1 MMGRKLNCIGII
13 LIIISLLFSQV
24 ESKIDIKN
32 SDKRFLL
39 FISLNTFTASD
50 KLTSLISELE
60 YSIKQGD
67 HPFDKVIYGYVSV
80 FLSAYYHKNKAYSQA
95 AQTIKKAFFYL
106 DEVVEQN
113 PTNWRLIYLRLRMDA
128 FTPRYLGRC
137 VVAKK
142 DSQQL
147 LENININ
154 SELIPMINYMY
165 ARALFS
171 CEQVTQAKKIM
182 AQLLQENEASK
193 KIARYSFTSVPPWL
207 SIEKIAVIQPITL
220 ESD

>member
-13 LIIISLLFSQV
+13 LIIISLLLSQV

-60 YSIKQGD
+60 YSIKQVD

-106 DEVVEQN
+106 DEVVEKN

-128 FTPRYLGRC
+128 FTPRYLCISFDGASGQSRHARFVSRLAGGSLSGRARHSLLGLAGFC
-137 VVAKK
+137 VGK
-142 DSQQL
+142 
-147 LENININ
+147 EG
-154 SELIPMINYMY
+154 
-165 ARALFS
+165 R
-171 CEQVTQAKKIM
+171 
-182 AQLLQENEASK
+182 
-193 KIARYSFTSVPPWL
+193 
-207 SIEKIAVIQPITL
+207 
-220 ESD
+220 

>member
-1 MMGRKLNCIGII
+1 
-13 LIIISLLFSQV
+13 
-24 ESKIDIKN
+24 
-32 SDKRFLL
+32 
-39 FISLNTFTASD
+39 
-50 KLTSLISELE
+50 
-60 YSIKQGD
+60 
-67 HPFDKVIYGYVSV
+67 
-80 FLSAYYHKNKAYSQA
+80 
-95 AQTIKKAFFYL
+95 
-106 DEVVEQN
+106 
-113 PTNWRLIYLRLRMDA
+113 MDA

-207 SIEKIAVIQPITL
+207 SIETVSYTHLRAHETGRNLVCRLLLEKKKKNKKKKTL
-220 ESD
+220 IEKKNTKPNTVQT

>member
-1 MMGRKLNCIGII
+1 M
-13 LIIISLLFSQV
+13 
-24 ESKIDIKN
+24 
-32 SDKRFLL
+32 
-39 FISLNTFTASD
+39 
-50 KLTSLISELE
+50 TSLISELE
-60 YSIKQGD
+60 YSIKQVD

-95 AQTIKKAFFYL
+95 AQTIKRPFFIL
-106 DEVVEQN
+106 MRLLNKN

-171 CEQVTQAKKIM
+171 CEQVTQAKRSWINYFKKM
-182 AQLLQENEASK
+182 K
-193 KIARYSFTSVPPWL
+193 RVKIARYSFTSVPPWL
-207 SIEKIAVIQPITL
+207 SIEKTAVIQPITL